1 MCKYDTII
9 IIIIINCKFLRK
21 KMGVSGPLKAIDTR
35 RTASE
40 EALEASPLISGST
53 HPIVTV
59 RFLGWFMGETV
70 QCR

>member
-1 MCKYDTII
+1 
-9 IIIIINCKFLRK
+9 
-21 KMGVSGPLKAIDTR
+21 MGVSGPLKAIDTR

-70 QCR
+70 HCR